1 MAAGQ
6 LWLFDPPKP
15 LVERFGKEF
24 FRSLPPRPGVYL
36 MCGASEGVLYV
47 GKARNLRKR
56 LSAYRVANPE
66 RMSRRMIRLLHQTR
80 RIEWD
85 ECGDEA
91 AASYREELL
100 ICVLAPKFN
109 AVGKVWPAR
118 ATKHQRPSSR
128 EVPKFKHQHQ
138 REPTEMSAL
147 QVRKLPVS
155 VDNADLTGHL
165 APRLVMSVKQATQVT
180 GKLP

>member
-15 LVERFGKEF
+15 LVERFGNEF
-24 FRSLPPRPGVYL
+24 FHSLPPRPGVYL

-56 LSAYRVANPE
+56 LAAYRVANPE

-85 ECGDEA
+85 ECNTEEA
-91 AASYREELL
+91 ARYREELL

-109 AVGKVWPAR
+109 SVGKVWP
-118 ATKHQRPSSR
+118 KR
-128 EVPKFKHQHQ
+128 E
-138 REPTEMSAL
+138 
-147 QVRKLPVS
+147 
-155 VDNADLTGHL
+155 TGHVRL
-165 APRLVMSVKQATQVT
+165 LESTRHFPRRSGTAEMNC
-180 GKLP
+180 KLQIAK

>member
-24 FRSLPPRPGVYL
+24 FRALPEGPGVYL
-36 MCGASEGVLYV
+36 MCGVSEGVLYV

-56 LSAYRVANPE
+56 LAAYRVANPE
-66 RMSRRMIRLLHQTR
+66 RMSRRIIRLLHQTR

-85 ECGDEA
+85 VCSSEEVA
-91 AASYREELL
+91 RYREELL

-109 AVGKVWPAR
+109 SVGKVWPVR
-118 ATKHQRPSSR
+118 GGK
-128 EVPKFKHQHQ
+128 
-138 REPTEMSAL
+138 L
-147 QVRKLPVS
+147 QVRKWRE
-155 VDNADLTGHL
+155 DC
-165 APRLVMSVKQATQVT
+165 
-180 GKLP
+180 KLKIE

>member
-24 FRSLPPRPGVYL
+24 FRELPPRPGVYL
-36 MCGASEGVLYV
+36 MCGATEGVLYV

-85 ECGDEA
+85 ECRDEEA
-91 AASYREELL
+91 AGHREELL

-109 AVGKVWPAR
+109 SVGKVWPR
-118 ATKHQRPSSR
+118 RGNTKYQTPSSR
-128 EVPKFKHQHQ
+128 E
-138 REPTEMSAL
+138 
-147 QVRKLPVS
+147 
-155 VDNADLTGHL
+155 
-165 APRLVMSVKQATQVT
+165 APRFKYHKPT
-180 GKLP
+180 GRHADSCSDSPADAGPWRVSSLLPE

>member
-15 LVERFGKEF
+15 LVERFGDDF
-24 FRSLPPRPGVYL
+24 FKALPTGPGVYL

-56 LSAYRVANPE
+56 LGSYRVANPE
-66 RMSRRMIRLLHQTR
+66 RFPRRIIRLLHQVR

-85 ECGDEA
+85 ECPTEEA
-91 AASYREELL
+91 ARNREELL

-109 AVGKVWPAR
+109 AAGKVWERKNRTGANLVREFKAR
-118 ATKHQRPSSR
+118 ASLFRR
-128 EVPKFKHQHQ
+128 ECQPK
-138 REPTEMSAL
+138 PA
-147 QVRKLPVS
+147 
-155 VDNADLTGHL
+155 TGE
-165 APRLVMSVKQATQVT
+165 
-180 GKLP
+180 